1 MEEGGDGELDTNGDG
16 VIDTEDTGFEDLD
29 GDGMDDASEA
39 TPVTETDSD
48 NYPDYIDIDSDND
61 GIHDVEEGG
70 DSALDTNNDGV
81 IDGDDENFKDEDKD
95 GMDDTSESTPVT
107 DFDGDGTPNYQDIDS
122 DNDGIHDVEEG
133 GDGEFDTNGDGAIDE
148 SDDGFSDLNNDGMDD
163 DSEASTEL
171 NTDLDDIPNYLD
183 IDSDNDG
190 IHDVEEGGDGALDT
204 NGCLLYTSPSP
215 RDKRQS
221 RMPSS
226 A

>member
-1 MEEGGDGELDTNGDG
+1 MDDDSESTPTPDFDGDTLPNYLDIDSDNDGIHDVEEGGDGELDTNGDG

-107 DFDGDGTPNYQDIDS
+107 DFDGDGTPNLS
-122 DNDGIHDVEEG
+122 LIH
-133 GDGEFDTNGDGAIDE
+133 I
-148 SDDGFSDLNNDGMDD
+148 
-163 DSEASTEL
+163 
-171 NTDLDDIPNYLD
+171 
-183 IDSDNDG
+183 
-190 IHDVEEGGDGALDT
+190 
-204 NGCLLYTSPSP
+204 
-215 RDKRQS
+215 
-221 RMPSS
+221 
-226 A
+226 